1 MSLSRILRLPAIAA
15 VSLILL
21 IASGCSS
28 SRSNSS
34 HSGQATTLPKVKT
47 TSGKLILSQLQNDTT
62 AWSDFYAP
70 FTFKIRRP
78 ISLSVSGRAT
88 MVRDK
93 SILFSARMM
102 GIEVAQLYIDNDSTW
117 LVDKFH
123 KLVCAVPTDRLT
135 GVSGLTIANLQDLM
149 LGKPFCP
156 GTSDL
161 LAAFE
166 QLKYTE
172 KDSVLIL
179 TPRETATAGKW
190 SMTLT
195 EGPTIAQADL
205 GLPGDKSIGLE
216 YSKNTTTDNGAIYPA
231 QLDAMGAAGQFPINA
246 GLTWQLGKA
255 RYDQGD
261 IKEWTAPSY
270 RRITIA
276 QLIELVKNM

>member
-1 MSLSRILRLPAIAA
+1 MSLSQILRVLAA
-15 VSLILL
+15 VALSFILF

-28 SRSNSS
+28 SRSNSTQQ
-34 HSGQATTLPKVKT
+34 GQATTLPKAKT
-47 TSGKLILSQLQNDTT
+47 TSGKLILSQLQSDTT
-62 AWSDFYAP
+62 TWTDFYAP
-70 FTFKIRRP
+70 FNFKIRRP
-78 ISLSVSGRAT
+78 ISLAVSGRAT

-135 GVSGLTIANLQDLM
+135 GLSGLSIANLQDLM

-156 GTSDL
+156 GTTDL
-161 LAAFE
+161 INAFE
-166 QLKYTE
+166 QLKFAE
-172 KDSVLIL
+172 EDSTLVLQ
-179 TPRETATAGKW
+179 PRKADTTGKW

-195 EGPTIAQADL
+195 EGPVIALAEL
-205 GLPGDKSIGLE
+205 ALPGDKTINLE
-216 YSKNTTTDNGAIYPA
+216 YSKNTTTDNGATYPA

-255 RYDQGD
+255 RYDQGN